1 MSQTSLTFQADESGD
16 RRTAPRGRLPQPK
29 SERPSATPEP
39 SRATSSNSLTWAG
52 FLLMALCILL
62 SGCRLQTARVG
73 PSIEFSKVPQAGE
86 GGPDK
91 LDTIEGRVT
100 GARPG
105 QQVVL
110 FARSGVWWVQPVA
123 NEPFTIIQPDSTW
136 KNSTHLGTE
145 YAALLV
151 EPGYRPPPTMEALPK
166 EGGGV
171 IAVATVEGEKQE
183 RAGQKTLHFS
193 GYEWE
198 VRQLASDRA
207 GTRNAFDPANAW
219 TDERG
224 FLHLRIARKSGEW
237 TCAEVKL
244 TRSLGYGSY
253 LFVVRE
259 TSHLEPAAVLSM
271 FTRED
276 SGPDPN
282 SREMNI
288 EISRWG
294 DPASKG
300 GQYVIQPYYVP
311 ANAARFAPPPGVLT
325 HSFRWEPGR
334 VLFKTTR
341 GAAAG
346 EGSRA
351 VAEHVFTSGVP
362 SPGGESIRI
371 NLYVFGNERNPLR
384 NETEVVIEKFEYL
397 P

>member
-1 MSQTSLTFQADESGD
+1 MSQISPAFQADESADRHSAD
-16 RRTAPRGRLPQPK
+16 RRRLPE
-29 SERPSATPEP
+29 SESKVIAATGL
-39 SRATSSNSLTWAG
+39 AWG
-52 FLLMALCILL
+52 GVLLMALCILV
-62 SGCRLQTARVG
+62 SGCRLQTVSAV
-73 PSIEFSKVPQAGE
+73 PSIEFSKVPQAGD
-86 GGPDK
+86 GGPDQ

-105 QQVVL
+105 QQVIL
-110 FARSGVWWVQPVA
+110 FARSGVWWVQPIA
-123 NEPFTIIQPDSTW
+123 NEPFTTIQPDSTW

-151 EPGYRPPPTMEALPK
+151 EPGYRPPATMEVLPK
-166 EGGGV
+166 AVGGV
-171 IAVATVEGEKQE
+171 IAVATAEGEKRE
-183 RAGQKTLHFS
+183 RAALKTLLFS

-198 VRQLASDRA
+198 VRHLASDRA
-207 GTRNAFDPANAW
+207 GTRNIFDPANAW

-253 LFVVRE
+253 LFVVRDA
-259 TSHLEPAAVLSM
+259 SHLEPAAVLSM

-276 SGPDPN
+276 SGSDPN

-334 VLFKTTR
+334 VLFRTIR
-341 GAAAG
+341 GAATR
-346 EGSRA
+346 EGSR
-351 VAEHVFTSGVP
+351 VVSEHVFTSGVP
-362 SPGGESIRI
+362 SSGGESIRI
-371 NLYVFGNERNPLR
+371 NLYVFGNERNPLQ